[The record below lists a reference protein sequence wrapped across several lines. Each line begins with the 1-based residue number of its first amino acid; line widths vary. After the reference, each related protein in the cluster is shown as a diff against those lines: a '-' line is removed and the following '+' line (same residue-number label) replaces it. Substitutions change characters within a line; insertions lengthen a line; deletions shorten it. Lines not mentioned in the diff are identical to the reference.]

1 MPLGVMTPLTE
12 EAANSRRNSYGMHRI
27 SLPKLLRTA
36 WCHFLVSCSSLQVR
50 FLYSTL
56 CSLLCNHR
64 AHICGSHFS
73 LTISSVVWIYDV
85 PHRLMFWMLALQ
97 QVALLLEDCGA
108 SLAQA
113 GHKEWAFEDHGQPLM
128 LGISSLLPGLLWS
141 KQPVPHTP
149 ITKSFTRPSSPWWTE
164 IFRKWIVLPPLSC
177 SLGSLS

>member
-85 PHRLMFWMLALQ
+85 PHRLVFWTLALQ

-108 SLAQA
+108 FRRWILTGTSRSQRVGFWRPRPALDV
-113 GHKEWAFEDHGQPLM
+113 GH
-128 LGISSLLPGLLWS
+128 I
-141 KQPVPHTP
+141 
-149 ITKSFTRPSSPWWTE
+149 
-164 IFRKWIVLPPLSC
+164 LSA
-177 SLGSLS
+177 SWLIMK